1 MTMRLKEGMGKAQ
14 NEFRGEGR
22 KGIPAK
28 KAFHERKIRS
38 PGIVQNAQPLLLVGF
53 PQGKPFMKLIGRDA
67 ISFA

>member
-1 MTMRLKEGMGKAQ
+1 MMRLKEGMGKAQ

-38 PGIVQNAQPLLLVGF
+38 PEIAQPLLLVGF
-53 PQGKPFMKLIGRDA
+53 PQGKPFTKLIGRDA